1 MKIKMENLSGTRAL
15 IRLIFSRDRIIL
27 PVLFLFLILLFVSIA
42 ASFVNLYADAAL
54 REALV
59 LQISSN
65 PGIVLILGPIQ
76 DSSVGGLVAWRSA
89 VFGPI
94 LVALVNIFL
103 MIRHTRSE
111 ERKGR
116 LEILNST
123 AVGRQATL
131 TSALIT
137 ICGAN
142 MLLGILIFLSFL
154 GLGLPWEG
162 SLALALSM
170 VVFGCL
176 FAAITAVMA
185 QLTESSSEARY
196 LSVAILIA
204 FFILRS
210 IGWDEG
216 GANWVFWLSPLG
228 WVQNIRAFAGEEWWI
243 FGLFAVLTIG
253 LLALAYY
260 LSSVRDLG
268 AGILPQRSGPER
280 ASLTLASTMGLTWRL
295 QRGMLLFWIAGFALM
310 GVFIGF
316 SAQTVSNIF
325 TDNPQFL
332 NIISQIGKGTEPLD
346 TYINFMLVLFGQVFA
361 IYGILSALKLR
372 SQEVK
377 KYSELLLTNTVS
389 KTKWALSNLFFALIG
404 PAIIMAIF
412 ISCYSLSYGLISGN
426 MGQNLPQLLSAALV
440 YLPAIWVMV
449 GISVA
454 LFGILPRLTSL
465 SWVAL
470 GLLLIINLLADFLDI
485 DQWIL
490 NISPFTHVPNLL
502 LGDTVGWPLGI
513 VLVVALVLILVGMV
527 GFHRRDIA

>member
-15 IRLIFSRDRIIL
+15 TRLILRRDRIII

-89 VFGPI
+89 VFGPV

-116 LEILNST
+116 LELLNST
-123 AVGRQATL
+123 VVGRQATL

-142 MLLGILIFLSFL
+142 ILLGIVIFLSFL

-176 FAAITAVMA
+176 FAAITALMA

-243 FGLFAVLTIG
+243 FG
-253 LLALAYY
+253 
-260 LSSVRDLG
+260 
-268 AGILPQRSGPER
+268 
-280 ASLTLASTMGLTWRL
+280 
-295 QRGMLLFWIAGFALM
+295 
-310 GVFIGF
+310 
-316 SAQTVSNIF
+316 
-325 TDNPQFL
+325 
-332 NIISQIGKGTEPLD
+332 
-346 TYINFMLVLFGQVFA
+346 
-361 IYGILSALKLR
+361 
-372 SQEVK
+372 
-377 KYSELLLTNTVS
+377 
-389 KTKWALSNLFFALIG
+389 
-404 PAIIMAIF
+404 
-412 ISCYSLSYGLISGN
+412 YSL
-426 MGQNLPQLLSAALV
+426 
-440 YLPAIWVMV
+440 
-449 GISVA
+449 
-454 LFGILPRLTSL
+454 F
-465 SWVAL
+465 
-470 GLLLIINLLADFLDI
+470 
-485 DQWIL
+485 
-490 NISPFTHVPNLL
+490 
-502 LGDTVGWPLGI
+502 
-513 VLVVALVLILVGMV
+513 
-527 GFHRRDIA
+527 